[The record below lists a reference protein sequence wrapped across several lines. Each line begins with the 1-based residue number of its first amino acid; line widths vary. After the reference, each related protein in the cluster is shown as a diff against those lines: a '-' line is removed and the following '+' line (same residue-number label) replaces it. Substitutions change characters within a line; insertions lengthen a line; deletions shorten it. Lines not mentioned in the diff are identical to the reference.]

1 MATTIVCQPYPA
13 TSPQRA
19 DLEKLFASPGFIL
32 LKEVVSAHC
41 ITAQVKAMNAALYP
55 DSEAGNSIRDAEAS
69 KAASLNRVLD
79 LLDDLSKND
88 SKWITV
94 QLTHNNH

>member
-1 MATTIVCQPYPA
+1 
-13 TSPQRA
+13 
-19 DLEKLFASPGFIL
+19 
-32 LKEVVSAHC
+32 
-41 ITAQVKAMNAALYP
+41 MNAALYP
-55 DSEAGNSIRDAEAS
+55 ANGRATEEQQAEENSAW
-69 KAASLNRVLD
+69 KLNAVLD